1 MTIRLQRLTCLIGAS
16 AALLLAGPVVANNLP
31 VGQQLALATSSSMLS
46 AAGSSVAMSTAADAA
61 ALERLIDEGA
71 LDAALGAR
79 ASTRVVQAARAAYAG
94 QLYRPMWTRDGADAF
109 RRLAVDL
116 FQYGIPGDG
125 ALSGDRLGGDVRQL
139 VERRF
144 DSRDAADAAEADLL
158 LTAAW
163 LRVAVAVGGL
173 SNKDGAAAGEGNA
186 PDDRALTTAI
196 LRAGGG
202 SPATALESFEPSHPQ
217 YGGLKKALR
226 QYREIRADGAWGT
239 IPGGETLHPGDGD
252 ARVPALRRRLR
263 AEGYVPAL
271 QTAPELLTV
280 ETARMPPAVFAPAT
294 AAADASP
301 VLDERLSDG
310 LRRFQANHGLEA
322 DGVLGPRT
330 LAALNETVE
339 SKIGRIVDAMNR
351 WRGFE
356 TAERYVWANIPSFT
370 VEGWNAGRR
379 EIAMRSIVGL
389 PTRPTPEFSDQIE
402 FAVPNPRWYVP
413 VSIQQRDKAPKL
425 AADPTYAARKG
436 FSVIERSS
444 GVEVS
449 AWSVDWTNQAEM
461 RRYKLVQ
468 APGAGNALGE
478 LKILFPNRHSVYM
491 HGTPDKALF
500 KRAGRAFSS
509 GCVRLENPVAM
520 AHWLASHDRRVDPA
534 AIDRALA
541 SGQRQY
547 FKFDVLT
554 PVHITYFTV
563 TVADDGSAQ
572 FWRDIYDRGTVAD
585 YAARYADL
593 PVDDGGSVTRITTAL
608 R

>member
-1 MTIRLQRLTCLIGAS
+1 MTIRLQRFTCLIGAS
-16 AALLLAGPVVANNLP
+16 AALLLAGPAAANNLP
-31 VGQQLALATSSSMLS
+31 VGQQLALATSSSMHS
-46 AAGSSVAMSTAADAA
+46 AVGRSVAMSTAADVA
-61 ALERLIDEGA
+61 ALERLIGEGA
-71 LDAALGAR
+71 LDAALGAG
-79 ASTRVVQAARAAYAG
+79 ASPRVVKSARAAYAG
-94 QLYRPMWTRDGADAF
+94 QLFRPMWTRDGADAF

-116 FQYGIPGDG
+116 FQYGIPGDR
-125 ALSGDRLGGDVRQL
+125 ALSGDLGSDVRQL

-144 DSRDAADAAEADLL
+144 DGRDAIDAAEADLL
-158 LTAAW
+158 LTADW
-163 LRVAVAVGGL
+163 LRVAIAVGGL
-173 SNKDGAAAGEGNA
+173 SDKGGAAAGEGNG
-186 PDDRALTTAI
+186 PGDRTLTTAI

-202 SPATALESFEPSHPQ
+202 SPATALELFEPSHPQ
-217 YGGLKKALR
+217 YRGLKKALR
-226 QYREIRADGAWGT
+226 QYREIRADGAWGMV
-239 IPGGETLHPGDGD
+239 PGGETLRPGDSD
-252 ARVPALRRRLR
+252 ARVPALRRRLL

-271 QTAPELLTV
+271 ETAPELFTV
-280 ETARMPPAVFAPAT
+280 ETARMPPEVFAPAK

-310 LRRFQANHGLEA
+310 LRRFQASHGLEA

-330 LAALNETVE
+330 LAALNETVD

-356 TAERYVWANIPSFT
+356 TGERFVWANIPSFT
-370 VEGWNAGRR
+370 VEGWHAGRR

-389 PTRPTPEFSDQIE
+389 PSRPTPEFSDQIE
-402 FAVPNPRWYVP
+402 YAVPNPRWYVP
-413 VSIQQRDKAPKL
+413 ASIQRRDKAPKL

-436 FSVIERSS
+436 FTVIERSS
-444 GVEVS
+444 GIEVS
-449 AWSVDWTNQAEM
+449 AWSVDWSNQTEM

-520 AHWLASHDRRVDPA
+520 ARWLAGHDARVDPA

-541 SGQRQY
+541 AGERRH

-572 FWRDIYDRGTVAD
+572 FWRDIYDRGVVTE
-585 YAARYADL
+585 YEARYADL
-593 PVDDGGSVTRITTAL
+593 PADDDGSVTRITTAL